1 MVTWKCNK
9 THIKTKTDLQQLF
22 CNSFITKSWNG
33 NINIGVHVKEK
44 LSQAIIFCFCYL
56 SSSASQKMVDMNW
69 YEHLF
74 QLWYMIYHDVIFF
87 TTFKSKFRI
96 ILYDDLVFFD
106 FIYIDFKANSWTTL
120 FLLFIQLDIIKP
132 IAPFQIA
139 AITFYE
145 VNVYRREFHL

>member
-44 LSQAIIFCFCYL
+44 LSQAIIFSFCYL
-56 SSSASQKMVDMNW
+56 SSSESQKVVDINW

-74 QLWYMIYHDVIFF
+74 QLWYMIYYDVIFF
-87 TTFKSKFRI
+87 TTFKSKFWMRSI
-96 ILYDDLVFFD
+96 NYVLILFT
-106 FIYIDFKANSWTTL
+106 FIS
-120 FLLFIQLDIIKP
+120 KP
-132 IAPFQIA
+132 IPELHYFCFLFNS
-139 AITFYE
+139 TSL
-145 VNVYRREFHL
+145 NRLHLFKLLP